1 MPLVECVPNFSEGR
15 DQGVIDAIA
24 NAIRGV
30 DGVSLLDVDPGHATH
45 RTVYTF
51 VGEAEVAA
59 EAAFRA
65 VKVASERI
73 DMTRHRGEHPR
84 IGAADV
90 VPFVPLAG
98 TTMDDCVA
106 LARRVGRRIGDELNV
121 PVYLYES
128 AATRPERRSL
138 PDIRAGEYEGLASK
152 LADPAWRPDFGP
164 ASFNARSGATVVGA
178 REFLIAWNVNL
189 NTRDRGLA
197 QEIALTV
204 REAGRAKRDAAGE
217 IVRHADGTSIKIPG
231 SLRAVKAVGW
241 VIDEY
246 RRAQV
251 SINLTDFRTT
261 PLHVAFDEC
270 IRVADG
276 LGLRVTGS
284 EIVGLVPLEAILDAG
299 RHYLRKQRRSV
310 GVPESRL
317 VECAMQSLGLS
328 DVAPFHPHEKI
339 IEYRIRKATRMLKD
353 MTLTEFADETSTD
366 SPAPGGGSVAAA
378 CGALAAA
385 LAAMVGNLTHGRKG
399 QESDWTE
406 MERIAV
412 EGQKLKDAFLL
423 DVDRDTEAFNA
434 VLAAM
439 RLPKSLPEEKAARV
453 VALDAANQG
462 ATLVPLGVLRR
473 AVAALELVEVAAQR
487 GNPNSLS
494 DAGVAALAGLACAEG
509 AFYNVRINLK
519 ALSAASSGFVATTGA
534 EASALLARAQEIS
547 DRIRRDVRERL
558 A

>member
-1 MPLVECVPNFSEGR
+1 MRLVECVPNFSEGR
-15 DQGVIDAIA
+15 DRAVIDAIA
-24 NAIRGV
+24 DAIRGV
-30 DGVSLLDVDPGHATH
+30 EGVELLDVDPGHATH

-51 VGEAEVAA
+51 VGEPERAA
-59 EAAFRA
+59 EAAFLA

-98 TTMDDCVA
+98 TTMEDCVA
-106 LARRVGRRIGDELNV
+106 LARGVGRRVGEELGI

-138 PDIRAGEYEGLASK
+138 PDIRAGEYEGLPGK

-164 ASFNARSGATVVGA
+164 AVFNARSGATVVGA
-178 REFLIAWNVNL
+178 RPFLIAWNVNL
-189 NTRDRGLA
+189 NTRDRALA
-197 QEIALTV
+197 QEIALTI

-217 IVRHADGTSIKIPG
+217 IIRNADGSSMKVPG
-231 SLRAVKAVGW
+231 TLRSVKAVGW
-241 VIDEY
+241 FIDEY

-261 PLHVAFDEC
+261 PLHAAFDEC
-270 IRVADG
+270 CRVADG

-284 EIVGLVPLEAILDAG
+284 EIVGLVPLEAILEAG
-299 RHYLRKQRRSV
+299 RHYVRKQHRST
-310 GVPESRL
+310 GVPEARL

-339 IEYRIRKATRMLKD
+339 IEYRIRKGSKMLRD

-399 QESDWTE
+399 QEADWAE
-406 MERIAV
+406 MERIAI
-412 EGQKLKDAFLL
+412 EGQKLKDAFLV

-439 RLPKSLPEEKAARV
+439 RLPKGLPAEKAARAA
-453 VALDAANQG
+453 ALDTANQG
-462 ATLVPLGVLRR
+462 ATVVPLGVLRR
-473 AVAALELVEVAAQR
+473 AVTALEIVEIAARR

-509 AFYNVRINLK
+509 AYYNVRINLK
-519 ALSAASSGFVATTGA
+519 GMSTESAEFVATTGT
-534 EASALLARAQEIS
+534 EASALLARAQAIS
-547 DRIRRDVRERL
+547 DRIRKDVRERL

>member
-1 MPLVECVPNFSEGR
+1 MRLVECVPNFSEGR
-15 DQGVIDAIA
+15 DRGVIDAIA
-24 NAIRGV
+24 EAIRAVEGV
-30 DGVSLLDVDPGHATH
+30 DLLDVDPGQATH
-45 RTVYTF
+45 RTVCTF
-51 VGEAEVAA
+51 VGEPEAAA

-98 TTMDDCVA
+98 ATMEDCVA
-106 LARRVGRRIGDELNV
+106 LARGLGRRIGDELGV
-121 PVYLYES
+121 PVYLYEH

-138 PDIRAGEYEGLASK
+138 SDIRAGEYEGLAGR

-178 REFLIAWNVNL
+178 RPFLIAWNVNL
-189 NTRDRGLA
+189 NTRDRALA
-197 QEIALTV
+197 QEIALTI

-217 IVRHADGTSIKIPG
+217 IVRDADGSSIKVPG
-231 SLRAVKAVGW
+231 TLRAVKAVGW

-251 SINLTDFRTT
+251 SINLADFRTT
-261 PLHVAFDEC
+261 SLHATFDEC
-270 IRVADG
+270 RRVANG

-284 EIVGLVPLEAILDAG
+284 EIVGLVPLEAILEAG
-299 RHYLRKQRRSV
+299 RHYLRRQHRCV

-328 DVAPFHPHEKI
+328 DVAPFHPREKI
-339 IEYRIRKATRMLKD
+339 IEYRIRKAARMLRD

-399 QESDWTE
+399 RESDWSE

-412 EGQKLKDAFLL
+412 EGQRLKDEFLL

-439 RLPKSLPEEKAARV
+439 RLPKGLPAEKAARAA
-453 VALDAANQG
+453 ALDAANQG

-473 AVAALELVEVAAQR
+473 AVAALELAEVAARR

-519 ALSAASSGFVATTGA
+519 ALGADSGSFVATTGA
-534 EASALLARAQEIS
+534 EASSLLSQAQQIS
-547 DRIRRDVRERL
+547 DRIRKDVRERL